1 MSEEYNRDRT
11 KQKQRSLQMTGRTDY
26 VRKKCKEIR
35 RGKLHR

>member
-26 VRKKCKEIR
+26 VRENKEIR